1 LALWYVKSRNLHHD
15 LTTGAIFF
23 AKGGLNSEQEQSKW
37 TFGIALRIQLIR
49 NIKRSLISFP
59 NRKNIM
65 DTSVTHPKQAL
76 NQKAVLLVE
85 DHPIYAEG
93 MCSLLASLPVKVHVT
108 CVGTIDK
115 GLTHVQKQRFD
126 LILLDLSLSDGT
138 GHSFLNAIEPG
149 PSYTPIIIISG
160 TDDRSAV
167 DQALSLGACGY
178 LSKATSSGHLRS
190 RLLEYLTQGQANSG
204 QNELLPCKPEALIMI
219 TIRQRKVLDCMADGM
234 ANKEIARTL
243 FISENTVKYHV
254 KVLFGLLAARS
265 RTECLKQASRLGLIG

>member
-1 LALWYVKSRNLHHD
+1 
-15 LTTGAIFF
+15 
-23 AKGGLNSEQEQSKW
+23 
-37 TFGIALRIQLIR
+37 
-49 NIKRSLISFP
+49 
-59 NRKNIM
+59 M

-190 RLLEYLTQGQANSG
+190 RLLEYLTQSRANSN
-204 QNELLPCKPEALIMI
+204 QNVALLSCKPETLIRI
-219 TIRQRKVLDCMADGM
+219 TIRQRRVLDCMADGM

-243 FISENTVKYHV
+243 FISENTVKYHI
-254 KVLFGLLAARS
+254 KVLYGLLAAGS

>member
-1 LALWYVKSRNLHHD
+1 MNTITA
-15 LTTGAIFF
+15 
-23 AKGGLNSEQEQSKW
+23 
-37 TFGIALRIQLIR
+37 
-49 NIKRSLISFP
+49 
-59 NRKNIM
+59 
-65 DTSVTHPKQAL
+65 HPKQAV
-76 NQKAVLLVE
+76 NQKTVLLIE
-85 DHPIYAEG
+85 DHPIYADG

-108 CVGTIDK
+108 CVGTIEK

-138 GHSFLNAIEPG
+138 GHSFLSAIEPG
-149 PSYTPIIIISG
+149 PSFTPIIIISG

-178 LSKATSSGHLRS
+178 LSKAANCEHLRDT
-190 RLLEYLTQGQANSG
+190 LLEYLTQGKANSD

-234 ANKEIARTL
+234 ANKEIARAL

-254 KVLFGLLAARS
+254 KVLYGLLEVGS

>member
-1 LALWYVKSRNLHHD
+1 MN
-15 LTTGAIFF
+15 TTAEHLKQ
-23 AKGGLNSEQEQSKW
+23 A
-37 TFGIALRIQLIR
+37 T
-49 NIKRSLISFP
+49 
-59 NRKNIM
+59 NRK
-65 DTSVTHPKQAL
+65 T
-76 NQKAVLLVE
+76 VLLIE
-85 DHPIYAEG
+85 DHPIYADG
-93 MCSLLASLPVKVHVT
+93 ICSLLASLPVQVHVT
-108 CVGTIDK
+108 YVGTIEQ

-178 LSKATSSGHLRS
+178 LSKAVSWVHLRDM
-190 RLLEYLTQGQANSG
+190 LLEYLTQGQANSG

-243 FISENTVKYHV
+243 FISENTVKYHI
-254 KVLFGLLAARS
+254 KVLYGLLAVGS